1 MGVRIM
7 IFIRW
12 LQRGCRF
19 QLYRDFYGRLKIKPM
34 VVCAHPQWIT
44 FGSLWKCIKEYIIKI
59 KRENNTDKTKKELR
73 DFFSKH

>member
-1 MGVRIM
+1 M

-34 VVCAHPQWIT
+34 VVCTHPQWIT

-59 KRENNTDKTKKELR
+59 KRENNTDKTKKELNNFLANIKEKR
-73 DFFSKH
+73 I